1 MVQIKEML
9 KNFIP
14 STYKKV
20 SRKSFTSKSF
30 LSIIGAFVFILGI
43 LFLFSISLDMKET
56 LNTSLNDK
64 LIYVSYGTICANLVG
79 LVLFRKEKLQKFV
92 IIIPYITCIL
102 MFYIIMAIGASMT
115 DNPVS
120 DLKLGMVGSNLLWI
134 IGVLINTVLVWKS
147 VKTSHFKIRDKYA
160 NYFMNSLSIAGII
173 FFFVSKVINNF
184 TYAYTGMVFLIA
196 TLQILATFH
205 FPRVLRYW
213 KKEPKNENASI
224 YGNSIEMIK
233 NKRTKK

>member
-1 MVQIKEML
+1 
-9 KNFIP
+9 
-14 STYKKV
+14 
-20 SRKSFTSKSF
+20 
-30 LSIIGAFVFILGI
+30 
-43 LFLFSISLDMKET
+43 
-56 LNTSLNDK
+56 
-64 LIYVSYGTICANLVG
+64 
-79 LVLFRKEKLQKFV
+79 FRKEKLQKFV

-213 KKEPKNENASI
+213 KKEPK
-224 YGNSIEMIK
+224 
-233 NKRTKK
+233 

>member
-64 LIYVSYGTICANLVG
+64 LIYLSYGTICANLVG

-102 MFYIIMAIGASMT
+102 MFYIIMAIGA
-115 DNPVS
+115 
-120 DLKLGMVGSNLLWI
+120 
-134 IGVLINTVLVWKS
+134 
-147 VKTSHFKIRDKYA
+147 
-160 NYFMNSLSIAGII
+160 
-173 FFFVSKVINNF
+173 
-184 TYAYTGMVFLIA
+184 
-196 TLQILATFH
+196 
-205 FPRVLRYW
+205 
-213 KKEPKNENASI
+213 
-224 YGNSIEMIK
+224 
-233 NKRTKK
+233 

>member
-64 LIYVSYGTICANLVG
+64 LIYLSYGTICANLVVWFC
-79 LVLFRKEKLQKFV
+79 LERRNYK
-92 IIIPYITCIL
+92 
-102 MFYIIMAIGASMT
+102 
-115 DNPVS
+115 
-120 DLKLGMVGSNLLWI
+120 NL
-134 IGVLINTVLVWKS
+134 
-147 VKTSHFKIRDKYA
+147 
-160 NYFMNSLSIAGII
+160 
-173 FFFVSKVINNF
+173 
-184 TYAYTGMVFLIA
+184 
-196 TLQILATFH
+196 
-205 FPRVLRYW
+205 
-213 KKEPKNENASI
+213 
-224 YGNSIEMIK
+224 
-233 NKRTKK
+233 